1 MASEFRRNCTSEQ
14 ILVVEPDQALRD
26 KLADYLEA
34 QGYAVDAV
42 EDDDGAVALLRNKVF
57 SVVVIDLQLT
67 DGLHGLEIVRH
78 VRGVS
83 PSTTILVM
91 AAHGTV
97 GSAVEAFRSGA
108 HDYLIKPFPLTDLG
122 DKIANVSQYRKLI
135 HENSVLR
142 QEVRK
147 QQESQP
153 LLVGKSQAIR
163 ELNGLIKKIAPC
175 SCNVLITGESGTGKE
190 LVARSLHQHSQRNGL
205 FVPLNVAAIPES
217 LIESY
222 LFGHIRGA
230 FTGADQAREGV
241 FRTASDG
248 TLFLDEIGEL
258 PLAQQAKLLR
268 ALEAREV
275 QPVGSDTTVKVT
287 ARVVAATNRDLKKMV
302 AEGTFRE
309 DLLYR
314 LNVVNLH
321 TVPLRQHVEDIP
333 ILVRHFIARHRRD
346 MGIPVSGT
354 DSRAMQCL
362 MSYGWK
368 GNVRELSNVI
378 ERAMLL
384 CEGDVLSVEDLP
396 AELRIGMESWP
407 QNLNDAVQRVQ
418 HRHIVSI
425 LETVNGNRELAAKLL
440 GLSPATL
447 YRMMEKL
454 GLKGYKYQPSGAV
467 AYL

>member
-1 MASEFRRNCTSEQ
+1 MVGEQ
-14 ILVVEPDQALRD
+14 ILVVEPDQALRA
-26 KLADYLEA
+26 KLADYLDA
-34 QGYAVDAV
+34 QGYQVDAV
-42 EDDDGAVALLRNKVF
+42 EDGDGAVAMLRNKVF
-57 SVVVIDLQLT
+57 DVVLTDLQLI
-67 DGLHGLEIVRH
+67 DGLHGLEMVRH
-78 VRGVS
+78 VRGVA
-83 PSTTILVM
+83 PSTIVLIMT
-91 AAHGTV
+91 AHGTV
-97 GSAVEAFRSGA
+97 RSAVEAFRSGA
-108 HDYLIKPFPLTDLG
+108 HDYLVKPFSLIELG
-122 DKIANVSQYRKLI
+122 EKIANVIQYRRLI
-135 HENSVLR
+135 HENGVLR
-142 QEVRK
+142 QEVHK
-147 QQESQP
+147 QQESHP
-153 LLVGKSQAIR
+153 LLVGKSQAVR
-163 ELNGLIKKIAPC
+163 ELTGLILKIAPC

-190 LVARSLHQHSQRNGL
+190 LVARSLHQNSQRKGL

-241 FRTASDG
+241 FRTAADG

-275 QPVGSDTTVKVT
+275 QPVGSDTSVKVT

-302 AEGTFRE
+302 AEGSFRE
-309 DLLYR
+309 DLLFR
-314 LNVVNLH
+314 LNVVNLQSP
-321 TVPLRQHVEDIP
+321 PLRQHVEDIP
-333 ILVRHFIARHRRD
+333 ALVRHFIARHRRD
-346 MGIPVSGT
+346 MGIPVSGI
-354 DSRAMQCL
+354 DNKAMQCL

-384 CEGDVLSVEDLP
+384 CEGDMLGVEDLP
-396 AELRIGMESWP
+396 AELRTGAELWP

-418 HRHIVSI
+418 YRHILSV

-447 YRMMEKL
+447 YRLMEKL
-454 GLKGYKYQPSGAV
+454 GLKGYKHQPSASV